1 MDYREQEVSTG
12 RPGQDTHFE
21 DAVEEAARLEV
32 EGETAADEAADSPSG
47 SSPESSEGGGEPA
60 TSSSDEVPGGL

>member
-12 RPGQDTHFE
+12 RPGQDRQFE

-32 EGETAADEAADSPSG
+32 EGETAADEADSPSG

-60 TSSSDEVPGGL
+60 NSPSDEVPGGL